1 MDTYLGKTVSLD
13 CGGIGQFQ
21 GVIDS
26 VHLDGE
32 QTITLKNAFQDGKPI
47 KMASITIRADHI
59 QDLSLL
65 DPESIK
71 ARKSTDPVVST
82 VEVRKKQVWQQGLS
96 NVSQKPV
103 LLLLF

>member
-1 MDTYLGKTVSLD
+1 MDGFLGKTVSLD
-13 CGGIGQFQ
+13 CGGIGHFQ

-47 KMASITIRADHI
+47 DMTSITIRADHI

-65 DPESIK
+65 DPDSIK
-71 ARKSTDPVVST
+71 ARKQGPPVST
-82 VEVRKKQVWQQGLS
+82 VEVRKKQRPGRLY
-96 NVSQKPV
+96 
-103 LLLLF
+103 F